1 MKKSAI
7 VLFSALLLTVSAF
20 AQSIQE
26 GINHL
31 YAERYTSA
39 KAVFDKI
46 LASNPNNLEAVYW
59 QGQTLIEQDD
69 VAGARALYEKTLAA
83 NGNAPLILVGMGHV
97 ELLDNKTAEARQRF
111 ESAISLSPGKKG
123 DDPNV
128 LNAIGRANVDAKAGD
143 VNYAIEKLNAASAAA
158 PNN

>member
-7 VLFSALLLTVSAF
+7 VLFAMLFAVSAF

-31 YAERYTSA
+31 YAERYASA
-39 KAVFDKI
+39 KAIFDKL
-46 LASNPNNLEAVYW
+46 LAANPNNLDAVYW
-59 QGQTLIEQDD
+59 EGQTLIEQGD
-69 VAGARALYEKTLAA
+69 VAAARALYEKTLAA
-83 NGNAPLILVGMGHV
+83 NGNAPMILVGLGHV
-97 ELLDNKTAEARQRF
+97 DLLDNKAPDARQRF
-111 ESAISLSPGKKG
+111 ESAISLSHGKKG

-128 LNAIGRANVDAKAGD
+128 LNAIGRANLDAKTGD
-143 VNYAIEKLNAASAAA
+143 VAYALDKLNAAAAAA